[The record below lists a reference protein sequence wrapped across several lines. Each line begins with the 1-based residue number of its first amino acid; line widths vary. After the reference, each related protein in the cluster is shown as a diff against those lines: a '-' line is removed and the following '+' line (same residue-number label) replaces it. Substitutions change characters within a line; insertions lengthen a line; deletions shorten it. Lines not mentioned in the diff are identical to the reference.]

1 MGTRNQKT
9 EKERLAQRL
18 RILGKALTDF
28 REKAGLSKRA
38 LAKKLDVSPNFI
50 WRVEQGDE
58 LKRWLSVEQLNGLA
72 EGLEEYAD
80 EFRQVAGIVPLESQA
95 ILAKSQGFASTL
107 ERIHERFVEML
118 KAKGLSDDQIDIVLE
133 QATEETIFDVVD
145 GKEPLD
151 IGYGSN
157 AAKLEKK
164 HRGKGHQVLN
174 IGTGREEEDVLKIME
189 RPSAYLSK
197 NKDAFMQ
204 SPSQPRQR
212 MHRATASAAMR
223 VPEFINAG
231 DAKIVLKRQITR
243 EERLALEAIAK
254 VIAELLTR

>member
-1 MGTRNQKT
+1 MSSRDKRP
-9 EKERLAQRL
+9 EKQRLAERL
-18 RILGKALTDF
+18 RILGAALTDF

-50 WRVEQGDE
+50 WRIEQGDE
-58 LKRWLSVEQLNGLA
+58 LKRWLSGEQLNKLA
-72 EGLEEYAD
+72 EGLDEYAD

-118 KAKGLSDDQIDIVLE
+118 KAKGLTDDQIDIVLE
-133 QATEETIFDVVD
+133 QATEQTILDVVD
-145 GKEPLD
+145 GREPLD

-157 AAKLEKK
+157 AAELIEK
-164 HRGKGHQVLN
+164 HRAEDHQILN
-174 IGTGREEEDVLKIME
+174 IDVGEEEEDVLKVME

-204 SPSQPRQR
+204 GSSPQR
-212 MHRATASAAMR
+212 RRRHRATASASMM
-223 VPEFINAG
+223 VPEIINAG

-254 VIAELLTR
+254 VIAELLAR